1 MSSSTRR
8 FATRAL
14 RAVPAFVRAH
24 DAAMDLGGAAR
35 DVAEDAAYEGKR
47 ALRHARRATEERIE
61 QSRDVVRQKPLRSI
75 GIAAAIGAA
84 FGAIAALITRR
95 PSAAP
100 AHPAPQKPTAGK

>member
-35 DVAEDAAYEGKR
+35 DVAEDAAYETKR
-47 ALRHARRATEERIE
+47 ALRRARRATEEQVE
-61 QSRDVVRQKPLRSI
+61 KSRDAVRQKPLRSI
-75 GIAAAIGAA
+75 AIAAGIGSA
-84 FGAIAALITRR
+84 FGAMVALIVRR
-95 PSAAP
+95 PRP
-100 AHPAPQKPTAGK
+100 AREHPPQQQ